1 MANLDKNSKNM
12 LIGAVLGGATG
23 LCAASALYAS
33 MKKREEEEDEVTGA
47 SAIGEMEDML
57 SEVEKFLSQ
66 HNLKTPA
73 EFARKTEKTLKKNE
87 SKISSM
93 MDMVSAG
100 FHLWNSFKR

>member
-12 LIGAVLGGATG
+12 LVGAILGGATG
-23 LCAASALYAS
+23 LCAASALFAS
-33 MKKREEEEDEVTGA
+33 MKKKEENEEITSA
-47 SAIGEMEDML
+47 SAVGEMEEML

-93 MDMVSAG
+93 MDVVSAG